1 MRINR
6 HTLLTALAGVLL
18 IGALGSAPVAA
29 KTIKVAFID
38 PLTGPFGPVG
48 IQFAQEFQFMFDKI
62 NKSGILPDGDKL
74 ELVLFDNKVDPKTSE
89 VDAQKAVDQG
99 IHFLLQG
106 NGSNVAFALVNWVNK
121 QNRDNPKDKV
131 LYLNYAAID
140 PALSNG
146 DCGFYHF
153 NFDAD
158 VNMKVAGLVA
168 YIKGMK
174 DINKV
179 YLINMDYSF
188 GHSVAQ
194 SAREMLGR
202 ERPDIK
208 IVGDDYT
215 PIGQTK
221 DFTPYID
228 KIRKSGAQAVITGNW
243 GADMSLLVKA
253 AGQSNLQG
261 VRFFTFYGGLPGT
274 PQAIGSLGAG
284 RLVQITPW
292 ASGGYGSPAMEKI
305 AAEFRNRYHSDFY
318 YGSEVFLAQML
329 ARAIKMAGG
338 DDATKV
344 ALALEGMHY
353 HCILGD
359 VYMRADNHEIV
370 MPMVVSTMETG
381 VQPYLVGTNMNFQ
394 VNARIPPID
403 MFLPSCCKME
413 DSPAGLMSPNAFYN
427 ITGK

>member
-1 MRINR
+1 MRMIRNA
-6 HTLLTALAGVLL
+6 LFMALAACLL
-18 IGALGSAPVAA
+18 FCTVGSGPVAA

-38 PLTGPFGPVG
+38 PLSGPFGPVG
-48 IQFAQEFQFMFDKI
+48 IQFAQGFEFMFNRV
-62 NKSGILPDGDKL
+62 NKSGIMPNGDKIK
-74 ELVLFDNKVDPKTSE
+74 LVLFDDKVDPKTAE

-121 QNRDNPKDKV
+121 HNRENPNDKV

-153 NFDAD
+153 NFDAN
-158 VNMKVAGLVA
+158 VNMKVAGLVS
-168 YIKGMK
+168 YLKGMK
-174 DINKV
+174 NIHKV
-179 YLINMDYSF
+179 YLMNMDYSF

-194 SAREMLGR
+194 AARVMLQR
-202 ERPDIK
+202 ERPDIE

-243 GADMSLLVKA
+243 GADMTLLIKA
-253 AGQSNLQG
+253 AGQANLKG
-261 VRFFTFYGGLPGT
+261 VKFFTFYGGLPGT
-274 PQAIGSLGAG
+274 PQAIGSLGVG

-292 ASGGYGSPAMEKI
+292 AEGGFGSPAIAKL
-305 AAEFRNRYHSDFY
+305 AAEFKKQYHGDFY
-318 YGSEVFLAQML
+318 YGVQLFLPQML
-329 ARAIKMAGG
+329 ARAIKIADG

-344 ALALEGMHY
+344 GLALEGMHY
-353 HCILGD
+353 HSLLGD
-359 VYMRADNHEIV
+359 VYIRADNHAAV
-370 MPMVVSTMETG
+370 FPMVISTLETG
-381 VQPYLVGTNMNFQ
+381 AMPYLAGTKMNFQ
-394 VNARIPPID
+394 VNARIPALD
-403 MFLPSCCKME
+403 MFLPSSCKMQ
-413 DSPAGLMSPNAFYN
+413 DRPAGLMSPNAFYN

>member
-6 HTLLTALAGVLL
+6 YTLLVALAASLL
-18 IGALGSAPVAA
+18 LGTLSSAPVAA

-38 PLTGPFGPVG
+38 PLTGSFGPVG
-48 IQFAQEFQFMFDKI
+48 IQFAQGFEFMFDHV
-62 NKSGILPDGDKL
+62 NKSGVLPNGDKL
-74 ELVLFDNKVDPKTSE
+74 KLVLFDDKVDAQTAQ

-121 QNRDNPKDKV
+121 HNRDNPKDKV

-140 PALSNG
+140 PGLSNG
-146 DCGFYHF
+146 SCGFYHF
-153 NFDAD
+153 NLDAN
-158 VNMKVAGLVA
+158 VNMKIAGLVA
-168 YIKGMK
+168 YLKVMK

-188 GHSVAQ
+188 GHSVAE
-194 SAREMLGR
+194 AATVMLQR

-208 IVGDDYT
+208 IVGDDFT

-221 DFTPYID
+221 DFTPFID

-243 GADMSLLVKA
+243 GADMTLLIKA

-261 VRFFTFYGGLPGT
+261 VKFFTFYGGLPGT

-292 ASGGYGSPAMEKI
+292 AAGGFGSPAI
-305 AAEFRNRYHSDFY
+305 AKLAADFKNQYHNDFY
-318 YGSEVFLAQML
+318 YGGQLFLPQMF
-329 ARAIKMAGG
+329 ARAIKMAGS

-353 HCILGD
+353 HSLLGN
-359 VYMRADNHEIV
+359 VYIRADNHAAV
-370 MPMVVSTMETG
+370 MPMVISTLETG
-381 VQPYLVGTNMNFQ
+381 INPPLVGTTMNFQ
-394 VNARIPPID
+394 VNARISPID
-403 MFLPSCCKME
+403 MFLPSSCKME
-413 DSPAGLMSPNAFYN
+413 DRPAGLISPNAFYN